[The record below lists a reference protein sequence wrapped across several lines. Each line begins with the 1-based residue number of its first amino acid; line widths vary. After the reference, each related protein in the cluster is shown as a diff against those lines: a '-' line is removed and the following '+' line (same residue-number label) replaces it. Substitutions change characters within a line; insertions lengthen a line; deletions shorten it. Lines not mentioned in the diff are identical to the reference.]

1 MDVNTL
7 KKIGQVTEFKKGET
21 IIYQGLYG
29 DEMYLILKG
38 TVEVF
43 VLNPFDGSEAH
54 VAELGA
60 GDVFGEM
67 SIFQGGKRSATI
79 RALEP
84 CTMFRITKDGLDK
97 YIKIDPSMA
106 VKLMKTIAKRLVE
119 AESYISEFQ
128 S

>member
-1 MDVNTL
+1 
-7 KKIGQVTEFKKGET
+7 
-21 IIYQGLYG
+21 
-29 DEMYLILKG
+29 
-38 TVEVF
+38 
-43 VLNPFDGSEAH
+43 
-54 VAELGA
+54 
-60 GDVFGEM
+60 M

-79 RALEP
+79 RALEA

-119 AESYISEFQ
+119 AESYISEFK

>member
-1 MDVNTL
+1 MNINTL
-7 KKIGQVTEFKKGET
+7 KKIGQVTEFGKGET

-29 DEMYLILKG
+29 EEMYLILKG
-38 TVEVF
+38 KVEVF
-43 VLNPFDGSEAH
+43 VLNPFDGTEAH

-67 SIFQGGKRSATI
+67 SIFQGGKRSASI
-79 RALEP
+79 RATEP
-84 CTMFRITKDGLDK
+84 CSMFRITKDGLDE

-119 AESYISEFQ
+119 AEKYISDFKN
-128 S
+128 